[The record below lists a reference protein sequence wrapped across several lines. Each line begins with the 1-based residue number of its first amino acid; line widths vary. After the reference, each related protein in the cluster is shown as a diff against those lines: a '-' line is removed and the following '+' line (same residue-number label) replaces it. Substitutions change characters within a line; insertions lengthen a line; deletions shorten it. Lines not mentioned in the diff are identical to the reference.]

1 MQRDFRNTAR
11 SYDMSLAAA
20 HDLPSF
26 PIEIA
31 RYRTTRWAVLLT
43 VVAFVGYGWSLAAKT
58 VSIYP
63 NDQIGCL

>member
-1 MQRDFRNTAR
+1 MQHDLRNTAK
-11 SYDMSLAAA
+11 SHNMSTTTA

-31 RYRTTRWAVLLT
+31 RYSTTRWAVLVT

-58 VSIYP
+58 VSPYQKE
-63 NDQIGCL
+63 QI